1 VVLAGTGAVAGVDV
15 RGAAPGTRE
24 TDLLSPFNSVEKV
37 HAIVLSGGSSFGLD
51 SASGVMQYLEEEK
64 IGYETRVARIPI
76 VPAAILFDLGLGGG
90 RIIQDKRAGYLACK
104 AAGTRVCD
112 EGNVGAGA
120 GATVGKLFGL
130 DRAMKGGLGTA
141 SIHVGAL
148 CVSALVAVN
157 ALGDIIDPK
166 SGEILAGARSSDGK
180 RLINT
185 MDQLRQGKYPDPRTS
200 AQNTTIGV
208 IATNAALTKAQAGK
222 IAQMAHDG
230 LARSINPVHT
240 PSDGD
245 TLYCLAT
252 GTLSDR
258 PDLTLIGA
266 LAAEIVAQS
275 VCRAVLKAKGLPGLP
290 SHQDLMASMRG

>member
-1 VVLAGTGAVAGVDV
+1 MSSPASAQARRSGLTLTQQIFLGLAVGIAAGALVSNTHPEWAKYFNPFSQLFLRLIKMIIAPLIFGTLVAG
-15 RGAAPGTRE
+15 
-24 TDLLSPFNSVEKV
+24 
-37 HAIVLSGGSSFGLD
+37 I
-51 SASGVMQYLEEEK
+51 
-64 IGYETRVARIPI
+64 
-76 VPAAILFDLGLGGG
+76 
-90 RIIQDKRAGYLACK
+90 
-104 AAGTRVCD
+104 
-112 EGNVGAGA
+112 AGA
-120 GATVGKLFGL
+120 GHAKAVGRMGL
-130 DRAMKGGLGTA
+130 RAMIYFEAVTT
-141 SIHVGAL
+141 IAL
-148 CVSALVAVN
+148 LIGLVAVN